1 VTSGHGGRRDDLGSV
16 GVVLIAV
23 LAAVTLVVMSALTAA
38 ASRVSTARARGAA
51 DAAAIAAAGAAV
63 GLLPDAPCAAA
74 RRLARA
80 NRAAVTSCDLQGATA
95 VVAVVVG
102 SGLLSARA
110 TATAGPRTTAGSA
123 PGRSATVRAVQPG
136 RAGSVRLHRASPP
149 KCVWCACRPAGHRIP
164 GRPGRIQT
172 VRRPIS
178 TIDQGDTCQA
188 RRSS

>member
-38 ASRVSTARARGAA
+38 ASRVSTARAQGAA

-95 VVAVVVG
+95 
-102 SGLLSARA
+102 
-110 TATAGPRTTAGSA
+110 GPRTTAGSV
-123 PGRSATVRAVQPG
+123 PGRPAAVRAVQPG
-136 RAGSVRLHRASPP
+136 TAGSVRLHRASPP
-149 KCVWCACRPAGHRIP
+149 ECVWCACRPAGHRIP